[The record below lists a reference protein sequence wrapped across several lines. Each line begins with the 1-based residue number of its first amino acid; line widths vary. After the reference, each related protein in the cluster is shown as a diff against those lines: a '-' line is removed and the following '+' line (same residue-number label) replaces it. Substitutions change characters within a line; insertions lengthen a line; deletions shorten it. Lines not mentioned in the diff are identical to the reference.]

1 MWEESISPIKEA
13 EKVNI
18 PLFVIH
24 GSVDQRVPPEHA
36 RKYIKALE
44 KHGIPHKSMWL
55 EGADHFYSTL
65 FYRHNVKFYTALI
78 DFLANDC
85 FGNDESVASND

>member
-1 MWEESISPIKEA
+1 
-13 EKVNI
+13 
-18 PLFVIH
+18 
-24 GSVDQRVPPEHA
+24 
-36 RKYIKALE
+36 
-44 KHGIPHKSMWL
+44 MWL

-85 FGNDESVASND
+85 FGNDESVASNDWVHFSAVDFNKAAVIGGFII